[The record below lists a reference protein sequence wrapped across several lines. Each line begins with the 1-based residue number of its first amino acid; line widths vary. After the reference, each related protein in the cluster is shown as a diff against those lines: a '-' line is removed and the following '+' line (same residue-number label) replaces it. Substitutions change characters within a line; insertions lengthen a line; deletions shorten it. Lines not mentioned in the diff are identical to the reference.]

1 MYVLTLVQERV
12 RKHMNEMMGRR
23 HRTNTPLKPAPEQ
36 AVLKYNKTLDDED
49 GPSKDKFQVD
59 LLTTPCAKSAWNLRL
74 FEIFV
79 GDYAKGRPDD
89 NVKDL
94 STYFMTYLQSL
105 QINHRKMTTIN
116 EGRTVY
122 EASSQRSRIEKRK
135 KTVRSS
141 QFLIHIHS
149 DTIITSVSTAK
160 SMLSTTMAFA
170 SLSSP

>member
-1 MYVLTLVQERV
+1 MMRMGPPKTNFRLTFSQHSAQ
-12 RKHMNEMMGRR
+12 KAHG
-23 HRTNTPLKPAPEQ
+23 TFAYLK
-36 AVLKYNKTLDDED
+36 
-49 GPSKDKFQVD
+49 F
-59 LLTTPCAKSAWNLRL
+59 
-74 FEIFV
+74 FV

-141 QFLIHIHS
+141 QLLIHIH
-149 DTIITSVSTAK
+149 
-160 SMLSTTMAFA
+160 
-170 SLSSP
+170 